1 MWSRLLEQFIPWSYR
16 EISNLCPLV
25 AEDDLRKERHSLFPV
40 FYWIVPAYGTLIQKM
55 MLLSW
60 FAQHLHLIS
69 PLKRLLGHFG
79 SLYWSIY
86 LVKFDH
92 SGIAFDHWM
101 NYKKYDFFLFH
112 ILWWFFFL
120 WWFKQP
126 ENSNIRTNLLLRI
139 PDVWDSPVVAFTILH
154 QTGTKCLLIF
164 QPKSQISLS
173 PFIDLFQRWR
183 VIWQ

>member
-1 MWSRLLEQFIPWSYR
+1 
-16 EISNLCPLV
+16 
-25 AEDDLRKERHSLFPV
+25 
-40 FYWIVPAYGTLIQKM
+40 
-55 MLLSW
+55 MLLSR

-164 QPKSQISLS
+164 QPKSQNFPLSIYRPFPEMESYLAIISVRPVMLQIS
-173 PFIDLFQRWR
+173 PHSRGCGHELTP
-183 VIWQ
+183 